1 MLEDKL
7 LVLRCRRGDKDAM
20 CRVYDKYKDCLLTL
34 AKALLGERAEAEDVV
49 HDVFVAFAGS
59 ATQFRLTGTLKGYL
73 ATCVSNRAR
82 DRIRAGARHAEALD
96 SANPFVAG
104 SRSPEQQAA
113 EAEELTRLRQA
124 LRQIPYEQRE
134 AVLLHIKGGMKL
146 REIAKLQGVSV
157 STVHGRYRYG
167 LDKLRSLLNSE
178 VEQ

>member
-7 LVLRCRRGDKDAM
+7 LVLKCRRGSKDAM
-20 CRVYDKYKDCLLTL
+20 CRVYDKYKDYLLTL
-34 AKALLGERAEAEDVV
+34 AKGLLSEQAEAEDVV

-59 ATQFRLTGTLKGYL
+59 ARQFQLTGSLKGYL

-82 DRIRAGARHAEALD
+82 DRIRARTRQADLN
-96 SANPFVAG
+96 SMNVSVAG
-104 SRSPEQQAA
+104 SRSPQQQAV

-134 AVLLHIKGGMKL
+134 AVLLHVKGGMKL

-178 VEQ
+178 VEE